1 MQNSRKNG
9 LTLSNPLRHGYPP
22 DLLALFSRGRI
33 VSNQYSRWGRL
44 AYNQRPSRIAA
55 MAILAIISPVIWKIT
70 MRRVLSVLVF
80 CLSLAFVPSV
90 FSQNN
95 LRQGGQP
102 NGRGPGAEEAP
113 AGGQAGPQGG
123 APGGAQNDPNYK
135 AEVSYA
141 LGRNFAMGLK
151 EGHVDVDFEML
162 KAGIQDTM
170 SGAQPKW
177 TDQQLGAV
185 MQRFQQEM
193 EQKETS
199 RMQQEAM
206 KNQQEANA
214 FLAANGKKE
223 GVQTTPSGLQY
234 KVIQQGRGPAP
245 TMNDT
250 VKCNYRGTLLNGTEF
265 DSSARQGGPAEF
277 PLMKVIVGWRE
288 ALQKM
293 HVGDKWQ
300 LYVPAKLAYG
310 MNPPPNTP
318 IEPGSLLVFD
328 IELLDIVKQ

>member
-1 MQNSRKNG
+1 VV
-9 LTLSNPLRHGYPP
+9 LT
-22 DLLALFSRGRI
+22 
-33 VSNQYSRWGRL
+33 
-44 AYNQRPSRIAA
+44 
-55 MAILAIISPVIWKIT
+55 IISPVIWKIT

-80 CLSLAFVPSV
+80 CLGLAFVPPV
-90 FSQNN
+90 FAQNN
-95 LRQGGQP
+95 LRQNNPP

-113 AGGQAGPQGG
+113 AGGQPGLQGG
-123 APGGAQNDPNYK
+123 APAGGQNDPNYK

-151 EGHVDVDFEML
+151 EGQVDCDLEMI
-162 KAGIQDTM
+162 KAGINDAM

-177 TDQQLGAV
+177 TDQQLETC
-185 MQRFQQEM
+185 MQRFSQEM
-193 EQKETS
+193 QQKEAT
-199 RMQQEAM
+199 RAQQEAM

-214 FLAANGKKE
+214 FLTQNMHKE

-234 KVIQQGRGPAP
+234 KVIQQGRGASP
-245 TMNDT
+245 TINDT

-265 DSSARQGGPAEF
+265 DSSTKQGGPQSF
-277 PLMKVIVGWRE
+277 PLKRVIPGWTE

-310 MNPPPNTP
+310 MNPPPGTP

>member
-1 MQNSRKNG
+1 MVV
-9 LTLSNPLRHGYPP
+9 LTL
-22 DLLALFSRGRI
+22 
-33 VSNQYSRWGRL
+33 V
-44 AYNQRPSRIAA
+44 
-55 MAILAIISPVIWKIT
+55 SPVIWKIT
-70 MRRVLSVLVF
+70 MRRILFLMAFSFTV
-80 CLSLAFVPSV
+80 AFVPEA

-95 LRQGGQP
+95 LRQNNPP

-113 AGGQAGPQGG
+113 AGGQLGPQGG
-123 APGGAQNDPNYK
+123 APAAGQNDPNYK

-151 EGHVDVDFEML
+151 EGGVDYDLQTLM
-162 KAGIQDTM
+162 AGISDTLN
-170 SGAQPKW
+170 GAQPKW
-177 TDQQLGAV
+177 TDQQLEGV
-185 MQRFQQEM
+185 MQRFSQEM
-193 EQKETS
+193 QQKEAT
-199 RMQQEAM
+199 RAQQEAM

-214 FLAANGKKE
+214 FLAQNKGKE
-223 GVQTTPSGLQY
+223 GVQTTPTGLQY
-234 KVIQQGRGPAP
+234 KVIQQGRGPSP
-245 TMNDT
+245 TINDT

-265 DSSARQGGPAEF
+265 DSSARQGGPTSF
-277 PLMKVIVGWRE
+277 PLKRVIPGWTE

-318 IEPGSLLVFD
+318 IEAGSLLVFD

>member
-1 MQNSRKNG
+1 MAV
-9 LTLSNPLRHGYPP
+9 
-22 DLLALFSRGRI
+22 LAL
-33 VSNQYSRWGRL
+33 
-44 AYNQRPSRIAA
+44 
-55 MAILAIISPVIWKIT
+55 ISPVIWKIT
-70 MRRVLSVLVF
+70 MQRVLCAVVF
-80 CLSLAFVPSV
+80 CLSLAFVPAV

-113 AGGQAGPQGG
+113 AGGQPGQGG
-123 APGGAQNDPNYK
+123 TPAAGQNDPNYK
-135 AEVSYA
+135 AEVGYA

-151 EGHVDVDFEML
+151 ENHVDCDLQSLM
-162 KAGIQDTM
+162 AGINDAF

-177 TDQQLGAV
+177 TDQQLSAV

-206 KNQQEANA
+206 KNQQDANA

-223 GVQTTPSGLQY
+223 GVQTMPSGLQY
-234 KVIQQGRGPAP
+234 KVVQQGRGPAP

-277 PLMKVIVGWRE
+277 PLKRVIPGWTE